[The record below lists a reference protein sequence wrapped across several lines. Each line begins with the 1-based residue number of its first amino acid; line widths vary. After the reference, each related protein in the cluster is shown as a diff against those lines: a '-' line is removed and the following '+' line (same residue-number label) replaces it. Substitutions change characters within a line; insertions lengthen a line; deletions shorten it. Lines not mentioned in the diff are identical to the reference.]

1 MDPTTLKL
9 AGAGVLAV
17 FAGVMWFAFIRKVPE
32 QTALATILSKGD
44 VAAGTHVQ
52 QRTGPGGAP
61 STPNVIQLAPANTFE
76 LRIDGRADPV
86 QASFNTVKSRS
97 FEPGQRVK
105 VQYVV
110 RGMPPLWS
118 RVTVTE
124 MTAADSGR

>member
-1 MDPTTLKL
+1 MDPATLKL
-9 AGAGVLAV
+9 AGAGVLAL

-52 QRTGPGGAP
+52 QRTGPGGTP

-76 LRIDGRADPV
+76 LRIDGRDEPV
-86 QASFNTVKSRS
+86 QASFNTTKSRA
-97 FEPGQRVK
+97 FEPGQRVR
-105 VQYVV
+105 VQFVM
-110 RGMPPLWS
+110 RGLPPLWQ

-124 MTAADSGR
+124 MTPADSQ